1 MIAVEN
7 SMERRVDFKLFD
19 QEFSFYT
26 DSPPEDVEQVLAMVR
41 GELDEG
47 GHGFRA
53 SMPSSKM
60 LVLVCL
66 KIAARY
72 VQLAREYDEFRA
84 RQGESIDKLISKVS
98 SGMD

>member
-1 MIAVEN
+1 
-7 SMERRVDFKLFD
+7 MERRVDIRLFN

-26 DSPPEDVEQVLAMVR
+26 DAPPEEVEQIISLVR
-41 GELDEG
+41 GELNG
-47 GHGFRA
+47 GGQGFGV

-72 VQLAREYDEFRA
+72 VQLEKEYEQFRA
-84 RQGESIDKLISKVS
+84 QQGESIDKLISKVS
-98 SGMD
+98 SGME

>member
-1 MIAVEN
+1 
-7 SMERRVDFKLFD
+7 MERRVDFKLFD

-26 DSPPEDVEQVLAMVR
+26 EAPPEEVEQIISLVR
-41 GELDEG
+41 SELDEG
-47 GHGFRA
+47 GHGFRT

-72 VQLAREYDEFRA
+72 VQLDREYEQFRA

-98 SGMD
+98 SGME

>member
-1 MIAVEN
+1 
-7 SMERRVDFKLFD
+7 MERRVDFKLFG

-26 DSPPEDVEQVLAMVR
+26 DAPPEEVEQVISLVR
-41 GELDEG
+41 SELDEC
-47 GHGFRA
+47 GHGFHA

-60 LVLVCL
+60 LVLICL

-72 VQLAREYDEFRA
+72 VQLNREYEQFRT

-98 SGMD
+98 SGME